1 MNNFSKKYSELKKIN
16 QKNSKNRK
24 LSNSINED
32 DNENDG
38 EKTSCFVICKGMHK
52 FNAILKKMIKNNE
65 IQIDEET
72 NSKFRTYY
80 DTISN
85 SLLTK
90 YDSGEKKNKVMYYAI
105 LKIMIITLLLFVK
118 NPTEF
123 EDTLFDLSNLLEK
136 LNDLN
141 KNSKVNGSNKKSS
154 NKKEKKNDPMF
165 DNVFTEICLQLNS
178 YGSQT
183 IVDFVMRT
191 FKKVS
196 TFLGLDSLN
205 VLKNYALGLENN
217 DVINKEDEQINN
229 KTLFNSKGIQQ
240 KSIK

>member
-1 MNNFSKKYSELKKIN
+1 
-16 QKNSKNRK
+16 
-24 LSNSINED
+24 
-32 DNENDG
+32 
-38 EKTSCFVICKGMHK
+38 MHK

-141 KNSKVNGSNKKSS
+141 KNSKINGSNKKSS

-229 KTLFNSKGIQQ
+229 KTLFNSKSIPQ

>member
-1 MNNFSKKYSELKKIN
+1 
-16 QKNSKNRK
+16 
-24 LSNSINED
+24 
-32 DNENDG
+32 
-38 EKTSCFVICKGMHK
+38 MHK
-52 FNAILKKMIKNNE
+52 FNAVLKKMIKNNE
-65 IQIDEET
+65 IQIDDET
-72 NSKFRTYY
+72 NNKFRTYY

-118 NPTEF
+118 NPSEF

-136 LNDLN
+136 LNDMN

-205 VLKNYALGLENN
+205 VLKNYVLDLENN
-217 DVINKEDEQINN
+217 NVIDDKEEEQINN
-229 KTLFNSKGIQQ
+229 KTLFNSKSKQQ

>member
-1 MNNFSKKYSELKKIN
+1 
-16 QKNSKNRK
+16 
-24 LSNSINED
+24 
-32 DNENDG
+32 
-38 EKTSCFVICKGMHK
+38 MHK

-141 KNSKVNGSNKKSS
+141 KNSKINGSNKKSS

-229 KTLFNSKGIQQ
+229 KTLLNSKSIPQ